1 MQNELYDNDTSN
13 TPCRWIGC
21 HVTLL
26 CAGVTM
32 SQPVGR
38 GGDRSCCTRTS
49 VPGRLTLPEIAA
61 QSWIALVLQS
71 WVPTNLLMVSAFALV
86 ALPCCWVGR
95 DRTPPARGARACG
108 RASDGSQNSGVPA
121 CDVAFVTAAGQHS
134 RARPRAAS
142 VRGMLGLAP
151 SLSGP
156 PDALLRV
163 VAVRR
168 RAAVAKHS
176 SQQRHVPALDG
187 VGRIRRG
194 NGFLLGHGL
203 TGVLGASRL
212 RGSLLV
218 AACSRTVTRRE
229 NPLSLPRY
237 SGRPIRNNV
246 DAGKGVVWLHD

>member
-1 MQNELYDNDTSN
+1 MRSLPRLAVGSGGTE
-13 TPCRWIGC
+13 R
-21 HVTLL
+21 HRH
-26 CAGVTM
+26 AG
-32 SQPVGR
+32 
-38 GGDRSCCTRTS
+38 
-49 VPGRLTLPEIAA
+49 
-61 QSWIALVLQS
+61 QS
-71 WVPTNLLMVSAFALV
+71 
-86 ALPCCWVGR
+86 
-95 DRTPPARGARACG
+95 
-108 RASDGSQNSGVPA
+108 

-246 DAGKGVVWLHD
+246 DAGKGVVWLRDWRVPAAQRRVSSSRFIN